1 MLGPWQLPH
10 AVVRTSSQ
18 FNLSLIFG
26 LHVAESH
33 KETFVDL
40 AQFFYSRF

>member
-26 LHVAESH
+26 LHVGRIS
-33 KETFVDL
+33 
-40 AQFFYSRF
+40 QGNIC